1 MYWGSSNYYPLFGA
15 ELDKERRLVWA
26 DSPVVELLGLRPELH
41 GWERF
46 GQDHRDPRDPFVEG
60 AWMTKHGGRYYLQY
74 GAPGTEYNVYANG
87 TYVGDDPLGPFE
99 YAPYNPVAYKPGGW
113 MTGAGH
119 GNTFQDTHG
128 NWWNTGTGWVGIN
141 WNFERRIVMHPAGFD
156 ADGDMYVDT
165 RFGDF
170 PHWIPT
176 GRWQDSRELF
186 TGWMLLS
193 YRKPVRATSAPD
205 SFPAAHVTDEDP
217 RTYWVA
223 AANEAGQGL
232 TIDLGGE
239 RTLRAIQIAFVDHE
253 SDLFATD
260 STVYTRF
267 RLHASRD
274 GERWAEVAD
283 LSRETR
289 DRANPYLELPEP
301 VRARWVRYEHI
312 RSATPHLA
320 ISDVR
325 VFGNGDGPAPSTPAG
340 VRVRRDAD
348 PRNAFVEWDRV
359 EGAVGYNVLWG
370 IHPDKLRSTHQVFA
384 DRRQPLEVRALT
396 VGQEYWFA
404 VEAFDEN
411 GVSPPSE
418 PVRVR

>member
-1 MYWGSSNYYPLFGA
+1 
-15 ELDKERRLVWA
+15 
-26 DSPVVELLGLRPELH
+26 
-41 GWERF
+41 
-46 GQDHRDPRDPFVEG
+46 
-60 AWMTKHGGRYYLQY
+60 
-74 GAPGTEYNVYANG
+74 
-87 TYVGDDPLGPFE
+87 
-99 YAPYNPVAYKPGGW
+99 
-113 MTGAGH
+113 
-119 GNTFQDTHG
+119 
-128 NWWNTGTGWVGIN
+128 
-141 WNFERRIVMHPAGFD
+141 
-156 ADGDMYVDT
+156 
-165 RFGDF
+165 
-170 PHWIPT
+170 
-176 GRWQDSRELF
+176 
-186 TGWMLLS
+186 
-193 YRKPVRATSAPD
+193 
-205 SFPAAHVTDEDP
+205 
-217 RTYWVA
+217 VA

-253 SDLFATD
+253 SNLFATD

-267 RLHASRD
+267 RLLASPD
-274 GERWAEVAD
+274 GERWSEVAD

-289 DRANPYLELPEP
+289 DRANPYIELPEP

-312 RSATPHLA
+312 RSATPNLA

-325 VFGNGDGPAPSTPAG
+325 VFGNGDGPAPATPGG

-348 PRNAFVEWDRV
+348 PRNAFVEWDPV

-370 IHPDKLRSTHQVFA
+370 IHPEKLRQTYQVFA
-384 DRRQPLEVRALT
+384 DRPRPLEVRALT